1 MPPKKK
7 GKAAA
12 IDPAKQQDTQRL
24 KRAEDEVL
32 ALQRQLQMVA
42 IEHKEARQMEQSWR
56 SKVAQ
61 YEAILSKKEKDMD
74 DITKAM
80 ARKST
85 VCCL

>member
-12 IDPAKQQDTQRL
+12 VDPAKQQDQERL
-24 KRAEDEVL
+24 KRAENEVL
-32 ALQRQLQMVA
+32 ALQRQLQMLA

-56 SKVAQ
+56 KQVIQ
-61 YEAILSKKEKDMD
+61 YEALLKKKVQDMD
-74 DITKAM
+74 DVTKAM

-85 VCCL
+85 VCCK